1 MESKPEYSIAP
12 FTSEE
17 SVALS
22 KFKDLLKSKK
32 IDYDSTKFDDF
43 YLVRFLRARKLDQ
56 AKSLEMFTN
65 FLKWRAESK
74 IDDMQNW
81 TFPEIDQVRLYYP
94 HGLHKTDKNG
104 RPIYIEILGELRVDE
119 LFKVTTP
126 ERLLAYQAKCYERV
140 LSEVFP
146 SCSRAAKTH
155 IHQTL
160 TILDLKKLTAKLL
173 SKKTY
178 GFLKMTSF
186 NSQNYYP
193 EILGSLYIVNTGL
206 LFKAAWSVCKAFL
219 DEKTKKKVITL
230 GSDHKKE
237 LLKHIDIQNLPSF
250 LGGECK
256 CEPYGCI
263 YSNAGPWNK
272 GDEKPEINPE
282 LLKMKAEVEEKETG
296 EAETLDLEENQEFD
310 KLERDDEE
318 DNLDELSKQLN
329 ENMNLAKGQKENIQF
344 KMESFYQDGQTPI
357 NTQEVSLVRMI

>member
-1 MESKPEYSIAP
+1 MESKPEYTITP

-17 SVALS
+17 SAALS

-32 IDYDSTKFDDF
+32 VDYNSLKFDDF

-56 AKSLEMFTN
+56 AKTLEMFTN
-65 FLKWRAESK
+65 FLKWRVENK
-74 IDDMQNW
+74 IDDIENY
-81 TFPEIDQVRLYYP
+81 TFPELDQVKLYYP
-94 HGLHKTDKNG
+94 HGLHKTDKYG
-104 RPIYIEILGELRVDE
+104 RPIYIEILGELRIDE

-126 ERLLAYQAKCYERV
+126 ERLLSYNSKCYER
-140 LSEVFP
+140 LLNEIFT
-146 SCSRAAKTH
+146 SCSRAAKKH
-155 IHQTL
+155 IHETL
-160 TILDLKKLTAKLL
+160 TILDLKKLTTKLL

-178 GFLKMTSF
+178 GFLKMTTY

-193 EILGSLYIVNTGL
+193 EILGSLYVVNSGL

-230 GSDHKKE
+230 GSDPKKE
-237 LLKHIDIQNLPSF
+237 LLKHIDIENLPSF

-272 GDEKPEINPE
+272 GDEKPQINLD
-282 LLKMKAEVEEKETG
+282 LLKMKAEVDDKETG

-310 KLERDDEE
+310 KLERDDDDER
-318 DNLDELSKQLN
+318 NLDELSKQLN

-344 KMESFYQDGQTPI
+344 KMESYYQDGQTPI
-357 NTQEVSLVRMI
+357 NTQEV